1 MNVIN
6 EKKKNLLESRIMK
19 TFRILR
25 GAKEHLSK
33 IQLLFKAKIVYDNTL
48 EREHLQRITFNK

>member
-6 EKKKNLLESRIMK
+6 EKKNLLESRIMK

-25 GAKEHLSK
+25 GGKRAFVKNSVVVQGKNSMIIHSKE
-33 IQLLFKAKIVYDNTL
+33 NTY
-48 EREHLQRITFNK
+48 RG